1 MVKIFN
7 NNKYLLKNVNGQLF
21 LDYLALELNY
31 NNNYSFGDYYNIIN
45 IFNKDKNIKK
55 FNNINNIGE
64 LLNLINDIYN
74 NSANVKLYYNEQ
86 NLLAHFELDGTYYSF
101 LININ
106 NKIFK
111 YYRDIFYFIGELEDY
126 IENSK

>member
-1 MVKIFN
+1 MVEIFN
-7 NNKYLLKNVNGQLF
+7 NCECWLKSVNGQLF

-31 NNNYSFGDYYNIIN
+31 NNDYNFGDYYNIIN

-86 NLLAHFELDGTYYSF
+86 NLLAYFELGGIFYSF
-101 LININ
+101 LIDAN
-106 NKIFK
+106 NKLFK
-111 YYRDIFYFIGELEDY
+111 SYKNILYFIGELEDY

>member
-1 MVKIFN
+1 MLKLIN
-7 NNKYLLKNVNGQLF
+7 NSESFLKSVNGQLF

-31 NNNYSFGDYYNIIN
+31 NNDYNFGDYYNIIN

-86 NLLAHFELDGTYYSF
+86 NLLAYFELDGIFYSF
-101 LININ
+101 LIDAN
-106 NKIFK
+106 NKLFK
-111 YYRDIFYFIGELEDY
+111 SYKNILYFIGELEDY

>member
-1 MVKIFN
+1 MVEIFN
-7 NNKYLLKNVNGQLF
+7 NSECWLKSVNGQLF

-31 NNNYSFGDYYNIIN
+31 NNDYNFGDYYNIIN

-55 FNNINNIGE
+55 FNNINNICE

-86 NLLAHFELDGTYYSF
+86 NLLAYFELDGIFYSF
-101 LININ
+101 LIDAN

-111 YYRDIFYFIGELEDY
+111 SYKNILYFIGELEDY

>member
-1 MVKIFN
+1 MVEIFN
-7 NNKYLLKNVNGQLF
+7 NCEYLLKSVNGQLF

-31 NNNYSFGDYYNIIN
+31 NNDYNFGDYYNIIN

-74 NSANVKLYYNEQ
+74 KLADVKLYYNEQ
-86 NLLAHFELDGTYYSF
+86 KLLAYFELDGIFYSF

-111 YYRDIFYFIGELEDY
+111 SYYNIFNFIGELEEY